1 MSKVIIVC
9 GAGGKTSYINN
20 ISKKYK
26 NKKVIITTTTKIFK
40 TENYISHIDEETF
53 KNNNIITL
61 GKEFDKDKL
70 TYAGDKELKN
80 ALRYADIIFIE
91 ADGSKY
97 HALKIPNDKEPVIP
111 DFLINYISEI
121 IVVMGVHVI
130 GRKLSEVCYRYNLA
144 KDLEYNKGVDLDC
157 IKYIAEK
164 YYIKKLKDKYKNTN
178 IKLYL
183 NDMTKKSV
191 NNLNNFKK
199 TAFIILASGS
209 SKRFNGNKLL
219 YQFKSLNGKTLFEN
233 TIERIYEVKKMINK
247 DKKFKSID
255 IQILVISIYDEILN
269 KKFENKDYEAIYNE
283 NHNEG
288 ISGSIILGTKEALK
302 MNADSFAF
310 FVCDNPFLKSEDIF
324 MMLKYF
330 YYSQKNIG
338 SMYANNS
345 PSNPAIFSMKYKD
358 DILNLKGDNG
368 ALSIIKNNMKD
379 AFFYTINENKLKDID
394 TNEDLY

>member
-70 TYAGDKELKN
+70 IYAGNKELKN
-80 ALRYADIIFIE
+80 ALRFADIIFIE

-97 HALKIPNDKEPVIP
+97 HALKIPNNKEPVIP
-111 DFLINYISEI
+111 DFIINYISEI
-121 IVVMGVHVI
+121 IVVMGVHAI

-144 KDLEYNKGVDLDC
+144 KDLEYNKEVDLDC

-255 IQILVISIYDEILN
+255 IQILVISIYDKILN
-269 KKFENKDYEAIYNE
+269 KEFENKDYEAIYNE

-310 FVCDNPFLKSEDIF
+310 FVCDNPFLKSDDIF

-358 DILNLKGDNG
+358 DILNLNGDNG

-379 AFFYTINENKLKDID
+379 AFFYAIDENKLKDID
-394 TNEDLY
+394 MREDLD

>member
-70 TYAGDKELKN
+70 IYAGNKELKN
-80 ALRYADIIFIE
+80 ALRFADIIFIE

-97 HALKIPNDKEPVIP
+97 HALKIPNNKEPVIP
-111 DFLINYISEI
+111 DFIINYISEI
-121 IVVMGVHVI
+121 IVVMGVHAI

-144 KDLEYNKGVDLDC
+144 KDLEYNKEVDLDC

-191 NNLNNFKK
+191 NNFNNFKK

-255 IQILVISIYDEILN
+255 IQVLVISIYDEILN
-269 KKFENKDYEAIYNE
+269 KEFENKDYEAIYNE

-302 MNADSFAF
+302 INADSFAF
-310 FVCDNPFLKSEDIF
+310 FVCDNPFLKSDDIF

>member
-111 DFLINYISEI
+111 DFIINYISEI
-121 IVVMGVHVI
+121 IVVMGVHAI

-144 KDLEYNKGVDLDC
+144 KDLGYNKEVDLDC
-157 IKYIAEK
+157 IKYITEK

-247 DKKFKSID
+247 NKKFKSID

-269 KKFENKDYEAIYNE
+269 KEFENKDYEAIYNE

-302 MNADSFAF
+302 MNADSLAF
-310 FVCDNPFLKSEDIF
+310 FVCDNPFLKSDDIF

>member
-70 TYAGDKELKN
+70 IYVGNKELKN

-111 DFLINYISEI
+111 DFIINYISEI
-121 IVVMGVHVI
+121 IVVMGVHAI
-130 GRKLSEVCYRYNLA
+130 GRKLSEACYRYNLA
-144 KDLEYNKGVDLDC
+144 KDLEYNKEVDLDC

-247 DKKFKSID
+247 DKKIKSID

-310 FVCDNPFLKSEDIF
+310 FVCDNPFLKSDDIF

-379 AFFYTINENKLKDID
+379 AFFYAIDENKLKDID
-394 TNEDLY
+394 MREDLD

>member
-97 HALKIPNDKEPVIP
+97 HALKIPNDKEPAIP
-111 DFLINYISEI
+111 DFIINYISEI
-121 IVVMGVHVI
+121 IVVMGVHAI

-144 KDLEYNKGVDLDC
+144 KDLEYNKEVDLDC

-269 KKFENKDYEAIYNE
+269 KEFENKDYEAIYNE

-310 FVCDNPFLKSEDIF
+310 FVCDNPFLKSDDIF

>member
-111 DFLINYISEI
+111 DFIINYISEI
-121 IVVMGVHVI
+121 IVVMGVHAI

-144 KDLEYNKGVDLDC
+144 KDLEYNKEVDLDC

-164 YYIKKLKDKYKNTN
+164 YYIKKLKDKYKNAN

-191 NNLNNFKK
+191 NNFNNFKK

-269 KKFENKDYEAIYNE
+269 KEFENKDYEAIYNE
-283 NHNEG
+283 NYNEG

-310 FVCDNPFLKSEDIF
+310 FVCDNPFLKSDDIF

>member
-80 ALRYADIIFIE
+80 ALRFADIIFIE

-111 DFLINYISEI
+111 DFIINYISEI
-121 IVVMGVHVI
+121 IVVMGVNAI

-144 KDLEYNKGVDLDC
+144 KDLEYNKEVDLDC

-191 NNLNNFKK
+191 NNFNNFKK

-247 DKKFKSID
+247 DKKIKSID
-255 IQILVISIYDEILN
+255 IQILVISIYDKILN
-269 KKFENKDYEAIYNE
+269 KEFENKDYEAIYNE

-358 DILNLKGDNG
+358 DILNLNGDNG

>member
-97 HALKIPNDKEPVIP
+97 HALKIPNDKEPAIP
-111 DFLINYISEI
+111 DFIINYISEI
-121 IVVMGVHVI
+121 IVVMGVHAI

-144 KDLEYNKGVDLDC
+144 KDLEYNKEVDLDC

-164 YYIKKLKDKYKNTN
+164 YYIKKLKDKYKNAN

-269 KKFENKDYEAIYNE
+269 KEFENKDYEAIYNE

-379 AFFYTINENKLKDID
+379 AFFYAIDKNKLKDID
-394 TNEDLY
+394 MREDLD

>member
-70 TYAGDKELKN
+70 TYAGNKELKN
-80 ALRYADIIFIE
+80 ALRFADIIFIE

-111 DFLINYISEI
+111 DFIINYISEI
-121 IVVMGVHVI
+121 IVVMGVHAI

-144 KDLEYNKGVDLDC
+144 KDLEYNKEVDLDC

-164 YYIKKLKDKYKNTN
+164 YYIKKLKDKYKNAN

-191 NNLNNFKK
+191 NNFNNFKK

-255 IQILVISIYDEILN
+255 IQVLVISIYDEILN
-269 KKFENKDYEAIYNE
+269 KEFENKDYEAIYNE

-302 MNADSFAF
+302 INADSFAF
-310 FVCDNPFLKSEDIF
+310 FVCDNPFLKSDDIF

>member
-70 TYAGDKELKN
+70 IYAGDKELKN

-111 DFLINYISEI
+111 DFIINYISEI
-121 IVVMGVHVI
+121 IVVMGVHAI

-144 KDLEYNKGVDLDC
+144 KDLEYNKEVDLDC

-283 NHNEG
+283 NYNEG

-310 FVCDNPFLKSEDIF
+310 FVCDNPFLKSDDIF

>member
-70 TYAGDKELKN
+70 IYAGDKELKN

-111 DFLINYISEI
+111 DFIINYISEI
-121 IVVMGVHVI
+121 IVVMGVHAI

-144 KDLEYNKGVDLDC
+144 KDLEYNKEVDLDC

-164 YYIKKLKDKYKNTN
+164 YYIKKLKDKYKNAN

-233 TIERIYEVKKMINK
+233 TIGRIFEVKKMINK
-247 DKKFKSID
+247 DKKIKSID
-255 IQILVISIYDEILN
+255 IQILVMSIYDEILN

-358 DILNLKGDNG
+358 DILNLNGDNG

>member
-97 HALKIPNDKEPVIP
+97 HALKIPNDKEPAIP
-111 DFLINYISEI
+111 DFIINYISEI
-121 IVVMGVHVI
+121 IVVMGVHAI

-144 KDLEYNKGVDLDC
+144 KDLKYNKEVDLDC

-219 YQFKSLNGKTLFEN
+219 YQFKSLNGQTLFEN

-358 DILNLKGDNG
+358 DILNLNGDNG

>member
-97 HALKIPNDKEPVIP
+97 HTLKIPNDKEPAIP
-111 DFLINYISEI
+111 DFIINYISEI
-121 IVVMGVHVI
+121 IVVMGVHAI

-144 KDLEYNKGVDLDC
+144 KDLEYNKEVDLDC

-164 YYIKKLKDKYKNTN
+164 YYIKKLKDKYKNAN

-233 TIERIYEVKKMINK
+233 TIGRIFEVKKMINK
-247 DKKFKSID
+247 DKKIKSID
-255 IQILVISIYDEILN
+255 IQILVISIYDKILN
-269 KKFENKDYEAIYNE
+269 KEFENKDYEAIYNE

-358 DILNLKGDNG
+358 DILNLNGDNG

>member
-111 DFLINYISEI
+111 DFIINYISEI
-121 IVVMGVHVI
+121 IVVMGVHAI

-144 KDLEYNKGVDLDC
+144 KDLEYNKEVDLDC

-164 YYIKKLKDKYKNTN
+164 YYIKKLKDKYKNAN

-269 KKFENKDYEAIYNE
+269 KEFENKDYEAIYNE

-358 DILNLKGDNG
+358 DILNLNGDNG

-379 AFFYTINENKLKDID
+379 AFFYAIDENKLKDID
-394 TNEDLY
+394 MREDLD

>member
-61 GKEFDKDKL
+61 GKEFDKYKL
-70 TYAGDKELKN
+70 IYAGNKELKN

-111 DFLINYISEI
+111 DFIINYISEI
-121 IVVMGVHVI
+121 IVVMGVHAI

-144 KDLEYNKGVDLDC
+144 KDLEYNKEVDLDC

-191 NNLNNFKK
+191 NNFNNFKK

-247 DKKFKSID
+247 DKKIKSID
-255 IQILVISIYDEILN
+255 IQILVISIYDKILN
-269 KKFENKDYEAIYNE
+269 KEFENKDYEAIYNE

-358 DILNLKGDNG
+358 DILNLNGDNG

>member
-70 TYAGDKELKN
+70 IYAGNKELKN
-80 ALRYADIIFIE
+80 ALRFADIIFIE

-97 HALKIPNDKEPVIP
+97 HALKIPNNKEPVIP
-111 DFLINYISEI
+111 DFIINYISEI
-121 IVVMGVHVI
+121 IVVMGVHAI

-144 KDLEYNKGVDLDC
+144 KDLEYNKEVDLDC

-164 YYIKKLKDKYKNTN
+164 YYIKKLKDKYKNAN

-191 NNLNNFKK
+191 NNLNNFNK

-269 KKFENKDYEAIYNE
+269 KEFENKDYEAIYNE

-358 DILNLKGDNG
+358 DILNLNGDNG

>member
-1 MSKVIIVC
+1 M
-9 GAGGKTSYINN
+9 
-20 ISKKYK
+20 
-26 NKKVIITTTTKIFK
+26 
-40 TENYISHIDEETF
+40 
-53 KNNNIITL
+53 
-61 GKEFDKDKL
+61 
-70 TYAGDKELKN
+70 
-80 ALRYADIIFIE
+80 RYADIIFIE

-111 DFLINYISEI
+111 DFIINYISEI
-121 IVVMGVHVI
+121 IVVMGVHAI

-144 KDLEYNKGVDLDC
+144 KDLEYNKEVDLDC

-183 NDMTKKSV
+183 NDMTKKFV

-233 TIERIYEVKKMINK
+233 TIERISEVKKMINK
-247 DKKFKSID
+247 DKKIKSID
-255 IQILVISIYDEILN
+255 IQILVMSIYDEILN

-310 FVCDNPFLKSEDIF
+310 FVCDNPFLKSDDIF

>member
-70 TYAGDKELKN
+70 TYAGNKELKN

-111 DFLINYISEI
+111 DFIINYISEI
-121 IVVMGVHVI
+121 IVVMGVHAI

-144 KDLEYNKGVDLDC
+144 KDLEYNKEVDLDC

-269 KKFENKDYEAIYNE
+269 KEFENKDYEAIYNE

-310 FVCDNPFLKSEDIF
+310 FVCDNPFLKSDDIF

-358 DILNLKGDNG
+358 DILNLNGDNG

-394 TNEDLY
+394 MREDLD

>member
-111 DFLINYISEI
+111 DFIINYISEI
-121 IVVMGVHVI
+121 IVVMGVHAI

-144 KDLEYNKGVDLDC
+144 KDLEYNKEVDLDC

-164 YYIKKLKDKYKNTN
+164 YYIKKLKDKYKNAN

-233 TIERIYEVKKMINK
+233 TIGRIFEVKKMINK
-247 DKKFKSID
+247 DKKIKSID
-255 IQILVISIYDEILN
+255 IQILVMSIYDEILN

-358 DILNLKGDNG
+358 DILNLNGDNG

>member
-111 DFLINYISEI
+111 DFIINYISEI
-121 IVVMGVHVI
+121 IVVMGVHAI

-144 KDLEYNKGVDLDC
+144 KDLGYNKEVDLDC
-157 IKYIAEK
+157 IKYITEK

-247 DKKFKSID
+247 NKKFKSID
-255 IQILVISIYDEILN
+255 IQILVISIYDKILN
-269 KKFENKDYEAIYNE
+269 KEFENKDYEAIYNE

-302 MNADSFAF
+302 MNADSLAF
-310 FVCDNPFLKSEDIF
+310 FVCDNPFLKSDDIF

>member
-111 DFLINYISEI
+111 DFIINYISEI
-121 IVVMGVHVI
+121 IVVMGVHAI

-144 KDLEYNKGVDLDC
+144 KDLGYNKEVDLDC
-157 IKYIAEK
+157 IKYITEK

-183 NDMTKKSV
+183 NDMTKKFV

-247 DKKFKSID
+247 NKKFKSID
-255 IQILVISIYDEILN
+255 IQILVISIYDKILN
-269 KKFENKDYEAIYNE
+269 KEFENKDYEAIYNE

-310 FVCDNPFLKSEDIF
+310 FVCDNPFLKSDDIF

-358 DILNLKGDNG
+358 DILNLNGDNG

>member
-26 NKKVIITTTTKIFK
+26 NKKVIIMTTAKIFK

-111 DFLINYISEI
+111 DFLINHISEI
-121 IVVMGVHVI
+121 IVVMGVHAI

-144 KDLEYNKGVDLDC
+144 KDLEYNKEVDLDC

-302 MNADSFAF
+302 MNADSLAF

-358 DILNLKGDNG
+358 DILNLNGDNG

-379 AFFYTINENKLKDID
+379 AFFYTIDKNKLKDID
-394 TNEDLY
+394 MREDLD

>member
-121 IVVMGVHVI
+121 IVVMGVHAI

-144 KDLEYNKGVDLDC
+144 KDLEYNKEVDLDC

-247 DKKFKSID
+247 DKKIKSID
-255 IQILVISIYDEILN
+255 IQILVISIYDKILN
-269 KKFENKDYEAIYNE
+269 KEFENKDYEAIYNE

-302 MNADSFAF
+302 MNAVSFAF

-358 DILNLKGDNG
+358 DILNLNGDNG

>member
-80 ALRYADIIFIE
+80 ALRFADIIFIE

-111 DFLINYISEI
+111 DFIINYISEI
-121 IVVMGVHVI
+121 IVVMGAHAI

-144 KDLEYNKGVDLDC
+144 KDLEYNKEVDLDC

-183 NDMTKKSV
+183 NDMTKKFV

-233 TIERIYEVKKMINK
+233 TIGRISEVKKMINK
-247 DKKFKSID
+247 DKKIKSID
-255 IQILVISIYDEILN
+255 IQILVMSIYDEILN

-310 FVCDNPFLKSEDIF
+310 FVCDNPFLKSDDIF

-394 TNEDLY
+394 MIEDLY

>member
-70 TYAGDKELKN
+70 TYAGNKELKN

-111 DFLINYISEI
+111 DFIINYISEI
-121 IVVMGVHVI
+121 IVVMGVHAI

-144 KDLEYNKGVDLDC
+144 KDLGYNKEVDLDC
-157 IKYIAEK
+157 IKYITEK

-183 NDMTKKSV
+183 NDMTKKFV

-255 IQILVISIYDEILN
+255 IQVLVISIYDEILN
-269 KKFENKDYEAIYNE
+269 KEFENKDYEAIYNE

-302 MNADSFAF
+302 INADSFAF
-310 FVCDNPFLKSEDIF
+310 FVCDNPFLKSDDIF

>member
-111 DFLINYISEI
+111 DFIINYISEI
-121 IVVMGVHVI
+121 IVVMGVHAI

-144 KDLEYNKGVDLDC
+144 KDLGYNKEVDLDC
-157 IKYIAEK
+157 IKYITEK

-178 IKLYL
+178 IRLYL
-183 NDMTKKSV
+183 NDMTKKFV

-255 IQILVISIYDEILN
+255 IQVLVISIYDEILN
-269 KKFENKDYEAIYNE
+269 KEFENKDYEAIYNE

-302 MNADSFAF
+302 INADSFAF
-310 FVCDNPFLKSEDIF
+310 FVCDNPFLKSDDIF

-394 TNEDLY
+394 MREDLD

>member
-80 ALRYADIIFIE
+80 ALRFADIIFIE

-111 DFLINYISEI
+111 DFIINYISEI
-121 IVVMGVHVI
+121 IVVMGVHAI

-144 KDLEYNKGVDLDC
+144 KDLEYNKEVDLDC

-164 YYIKKLKDKYKNTN
+164 YYIKKLKDKYKNAN

-233 TIERIYEVKKMINK
+233 TIGRIFEVKKMINK
-247 DKKFKSID
+247 DKKIKSID
-255 IQILVISIYDEILN
+255 IQILVMSIYDEILN

-358 DILNLKGDNG
+358 DILNLNGDNG

>member
-111 DFLINYISEI
+111 DFIINYISEI
-121 IVVMGVHVI
+121 IFVMGVHAI
-130 GRKLSEVCYRYNLA
+130 GKKLSEVCYRYNLA
-144 KDLEYNKGVDLDC
+144 KDLEYNKEVDLDC

-219 YQFKSLNGKTLFEN
+219 YKFKSLNGKTLFEN

-255 IQILVISIYDEILN
+255 IQILVISIYDKILN
-269 KKFENKDYEAIYNE
+269 KEFENKDYEAIYNE

-310 FVCDNPFLKSEDIF
+310 FVCDNPFLKSDDIF

-358 DILNLKGDNG
+358 DILNLNGDNG

-394 TNEDLY
+394 MREDLD

>member
-111 DFLINYISEI
+111 DFIINYISEI
-121 IVVMGVHVI
+121 IVVMGVHAI

-144 KDLEYNKGVDLDC
+144 KDLEYNKEVDLDC

-164 YYIKKLKDKYKNTN
+164 YYIKKLKDKYKNAN

-310 FVCDNPFLKSEDIF
+310 FVCDNPFLKSDDIF

-379 AFFYTINENKLKDID
+379 AFFYAINENKLKDID

>member
-70 TYAGDKELKN
+70 IYAGNKELKN

-111 DFLINYISEI
+111 DFIINYISEI
-121 IVVMGVHVI
+121 IVVMGVHAI

-144 KDLEYNKGVDLDC
+144 KDLEYNKEVDLDC

-247 DKKFKSID
+247 DKKIKSID

-302 MNADSFAF
+302 MNADSFAL
-310 FVCDNPFLKSEDIF
+310 FVCDNPFLKSDDIF

-330 YYSQKNIG
+330 YYSKKNIG

-358 DILNLKGDNG
+358 DILDLKGDNG

-379 AFFYTINENKLKDID
+379 AFFYAIDENKLKDID
-394 TNEDLY
+394 MREDLD

>member
-70 TYAGDKELKN
+70 IYAGNKELKN
-80 ALRYADIIFIE
+80 ALRFADIIFIE

-97 HALKIPNDKEPVIP
+97 HALKIPNNKEPVIP
-111 DFLINYISEI
+111 DFIINYISEI
-121 IVVMGVHVI
+121 IVVMGVHAI

-144 KDLEYNKGVDLDC
+144 KDLEYNKEVDLDC

-164 YYIKKLKDKYKNTN
+164 YYIKKLKDKYKNAN

-255 IQILVISIYDEILN
+255 IQILAISIYDEILN
-269 KKFENKDYEAIYNE
+269 KEFENKDYEAIYNE

-310 FVCDNPFLKSEDIF
+310 FVCDNPFLKSDDIF

-379 AFFYTINENKLKDID
+379 AFFYAIDENKLKDID
-394 TNEDLY
+394 MREDLD

>member
-70 TYAGDKELKN
+70 TYAGNKELKN

-111 DFLINYISEI
+111 DFIINYISEI
-121 IVVMGVHVI
+121 IVVMGVHAI

-144 KDLEYNKGVDLDC
+144 KDLEYNKEVDLDC

-164 YYIKKLKDKYKNTN
+164 YYIKKLKDKYKNAN

-269 KKFENKDYEAIYNE
+269 KEFENKDYEAIYNE

-310 FVCDNPFLKSEDIF
+310 FVCDNPFLKSDDIF

-368 ALSIIKNNMKD
+368 ALSIIKNNMKE

-394 TNEDLY
+394 MREDLD

>member
-70 TYAGDKELKN
+70 IYAGNKELKN

-97 HALKIPNDKEPVIP
+97 HALKIPNNKEPVIP
-111 DFLINYISEI
+111 DFIINYISEI
-121 IVVMGVHVI
+121 IVVMGVHAI

-144 KDLEYNKGVDLDC
+144 KDLEYNKEVDLDC

-164 YYIKKLKDKYKNTN
+164 YYIKKLKDKYKNAN

-269 KKFENKDYEAIYNE
+269 KEFENKDYEAIYNE

-368 ALSIIKNNMKD
+368 ALSVIKNNMKD
-379 AFFYTINENKLKDID
+379 AFFYAIDKNKLKDID
-394 TNEDLY
+394 MREDLY

>member
-1 MSKVIIVC
+1 MSKVIILC

-111 DFLINYISEI
+111 DFIINYISEI
-121 IVVMGVHVI
+121 IVVMGVHAI

-144 KDLEYNKGVDLDC
+144 KDLEYNKEVDLDC

-164 YYIKKLKDKYKNTN
+164 YYIKKLKDKYKNAN

-269 KKFENKDYEAIYNE
+269 KEFENKDYEAIYNE

-358 DILNLKGDNG
+358 DILNLNGDNG

-379 AFFYTINENKLKDID
+379 AFFYAIDENKLKDID
-394 TNEDLY
+394 MREDLD

>member
-70 TYAGDKELKN
+70 TYAGNKELKN

-111 DFLINYISEI
+111 DFIINYISEI
-121 IVVMGVHVI
+121 IVVMGVHAI

-144 KDLEYNKGVDLDC
+144 KDLGYNKEVDLDC
-157 IKYIAEK
+157 IKYITEK

-183 NDMTKKSV
+183 NDMTKKFV

-255 IQILVISIYDEILN
+255 IQILVISIYDKILN
-269 KKFENKDYEAIYNE
+269 KEFENKDYEAIYNE

-310 FVCDNPFLKSEDIF
+310 FVCDNPFLKSDDIF

-330 YYSQKNIG
+330 YYSKKNIG